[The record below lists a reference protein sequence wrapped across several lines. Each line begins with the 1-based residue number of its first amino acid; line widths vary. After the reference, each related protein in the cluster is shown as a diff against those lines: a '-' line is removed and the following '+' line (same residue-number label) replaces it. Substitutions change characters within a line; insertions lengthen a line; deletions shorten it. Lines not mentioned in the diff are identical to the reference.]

1 MDQQVLAEHREPED
15 HQELR
20 EYQEPREPPE
30 HLVRMV
36 LDLSL
41 LELGILIRII
51 IKMMLFIIK
60 VAVMFLYRVF
70 PVMVQYY

>member
-1 MDQQVLAEHREPED
+1 
-15 HQELR
+15 
-20 EYQEPREPPE
+20 
-30 HLVRMV
+30 

-41 LELGILIRII
+41 QELGILIRII

-70 PVMVQYY
+70 LVMVQYY